1 MIKRRHFIQFASS
14 TFAALGL
21 SQIDVIQ
28 QGNRYAQVLSQTTP
42 RKLALLVGINNYLK
56 NERGDNLKGCVTDV
70 DLQQELLIHR
80 FGFDPKNIV
89 RLTSHPDDEQPTRKN
104 ILEAFEEHLIK
115 QAKPG
120 DVVVFHFSGHG
131 SRLSDPDPIQQCRDD
146 NYNSTLIPADDGENG
161 VTKDIMGRTL
171 FLLISAL
178 KTENVTVVLDSCF
191 SGGGTRGNLIIR
203 SANGDDLQP
212 SPEEIA
218 YQEGWIKK
226 LKLSSEQ
233 LLNLR
238 CASQRK
244 GIVFAA
250 AKREQLAADATFD
263 GFSAGAFTYLMTQ
276 YLWQQTGSAN
286 GMISQITY
294 SIKSLSGQEPLIDG
308 DASKPVYFINKKLP
322 PTDAVIIK
330 GEGKQATLWL
340 GGVDKE
346 SLETFTKGAI
356 FTIINNQ
363 GKTSATVKLISPR
376 SGLIAQA
383 ELTDNRGINSLKPG
397 MLLQESTRIIP
408 ADLKLS
414 IGLDPSLAGDINAA
428 KKAIEAINRIAA
440 IPAQNKN
447 PPYPN
452 GVQYIFSRMT
462 NSYRQKLQQQVT
474 ENLPVVN
481 SIGLFTEGL
490 ELVSQSF
497 GDAKE
502 TVNDAVQRLEPKL
515 KSLLAGRIL
524 KKTLNTNSSE
534 LDLEVS
540 LNLVDNPSQ
549 IIAKAVTSR
558 SKNNR
563 QFSDKIYPR
572 KIPLQQLFQFQITN
586 YESAPVYCSILLF
599 DSSGELSV
607 IFPYQWSKPEE
618 SMQLAPKQTLVVG
631 DPQEL
636 RLQAIEKG
644 SGEALIIVSRKPL
657 KNAVKTMKALAAEQ
671 KRDTQPIDF
680 PRGSSIGPDEVI
692 GDLLND
698 LRDNRG
704 GGITAT
710 PVSNSD
716 MATVSISFDVG

>member
-14 TFAALGL
+14 TFAAFGL

-28 QGNRYAQVLSQTTP
+28 KGNRYAQVLSQTTP

-80 FGFDPKNIV
+80 FGFDPKNIL
-89 RLTSHPDDEQPTRKN
+89 RLTSDPADKQPTRKN

-131 SRLSDPDPIQQCRDD
+131 SRLSDPDPIQQCKDD
-146 NYNSTLIPADDGENG
+146 KYNSTLIPADDGENG

-178 KTENVTVVLDSCF
+178 NTENVTVVLDSCF

-203 SANGDDLQP
+203 SANGDNLQP

-218 YQEGWIKK
+218 YQQRWIKQ
-226 LKLSSEQ
+226 LKLDSEQ

-244 GIVFAA
+244 GIAFAA
-250 AKREQLAADATFD
+250 AKNEQLAADATFD

-276 YLWQQTGSAN
+276 YLWQQTGSGRN
-286 GMISQITY
+286 MISQITY

-308 DASKPVYFINKKLP
+308 DESKPVYFINNKVP

-363 GKTSATVKLISPR
+363 GKTSATVKLVSPR
-376 SGLIAQA
+376 RGLIAQA
-383 ELTDNRGINSLKPG
+383 ELADNRGINSLKPG

-414 IGLDPSLAGDINAA
+414 IGLDPSLAGDTNAA
-428 KKAIEAINRIAA
+428 KKAIETINRIAA
-440 IPAQNKN
+440 IPAQNQN

-462 NSYRQKLQQQVT
+462 NSYRQKLQQQLT

-502 TVNDAVQRLEPKL
+502 TVKDAVQRLETKL
-515 KSLLAGRIL
+515 KSLLAARIL

-540 LNLVDNPSQ
+540 INLVDNPSQ
-549 IIAKAVTSR
+549 IIAKTVTSR

-563 QFSDKIYPR
+563 QVSDKIYPR
-572 KIPLQQLFQFQITN
+572 KIPLEQLFQFKITN

-607 IFPYQWSKPEE
+607 IFPYQWSAPEE
-618 SMQLAPKQTLVVG
+618 SMRLAPKQTLVVG
-631 DPQEL
+631 NPQEL
-636 RLQAIEKG
+636 RLQAIQKG
-644 SGEALIIVSRKPL
+644 TGEALIIVSRKPL

-671 KRDTQPIDF
+671 KRDAEPIDF
-680 PRGSSIGPDEVI
+680 PRGSSRGPDEVI

-698 LRDNRG
+698 LRDARG

-716 MATVSISFDVG
+716 MATLSITFDVG